1 MEAATPLRH
10 PSVRVLGDRVV
21 VDGLVVDDDC
31 AVRLVGERIEA
42 GEDPAAVVTDA
53 IEIGARVLDREQ
65 AAANAE
71 FVRNEFE
78 KVSAEVENSFG
89 VRAREVSDALGKKVD
104 EVFGP
109 DTGHITKVLEKHF
122 SDGSSTAVQN
132 RVREVVSE
140 VMAKSREDLLRQFSS
155 ADGQNP
161 LADFKAA
168 TLASMKQADE
178 RQHATMRALYGRL
191 GDLQTELQAL

>member
-10 PSVRVLGDRVV
+10 AAIRVVGDRVV

-31 AVRLVGERIEA
+31 VVRLVTERIEA
-42 GEDPAAVVTDA
+42 GEDPAVVISDA

-78 KVSAEVENSFG
+78 KVSAQVENSFG

-104 EVFGP
+104 EVFG
-109 DTGHITKVLEKHF
+109 
-122 SDGSSTAVQN
+122 A
-132 RVREVVSE
+132 
-140 VMAKSREDLLRQFSS
+140 
-155 ADGQNP
+155 
-161 LADFKAA
+161 
-168 TLASMKQADE
+168 
-178 RQHATMRALYGRL
+178 
-191 GDLQTELQAL
+191 